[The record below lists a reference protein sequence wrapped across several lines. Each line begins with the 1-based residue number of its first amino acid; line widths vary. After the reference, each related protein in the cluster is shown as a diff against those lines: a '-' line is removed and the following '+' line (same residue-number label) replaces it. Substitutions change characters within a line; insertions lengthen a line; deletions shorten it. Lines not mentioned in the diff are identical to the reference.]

1 MPFGMDLHFHVSER
15 KIRDTTFKKALTGYS
30 PLSPQY
36 TRSDFEICNGVDCKL
51 VEIKDL
57 VM

>member
-1 MPFGMDLHFHVSER
+1 MDLHFHVSER